1 MNKFVRIVW
10 QTALLFAIYQGSLW
24 VVRVTGIPVPANVLG
39 ILVLFCLLLSG
50 VIKEEHVQ
58 EAATFFLKH
67 LVFFF
72 VPVAVALM
80 NWGEV
85 FYQYGWV
92 LLAAIVVSALL
103 PLAFVGRLAQY
114 LQKRKDRCSH

>member
-1 MNKFVRIVW
+1 MNTLLRIIW

-24 VVRVTGIPVPANVLG
+24 VVQATGIPVPANVLG
-39 ILVLFCLLLSG
+39 IVVLFCLLLSG
-50 VIKEEHVQ
+50 VIKEEHVS
-58 EAATFFLKH
+58 EAATFLLKH

-92 LLAAIVVSALL
+92 LLAAIVISALL

-114 LQKRKDRCSH
+114 LQKRKDRCSS